1 MDHSELRARI
11 RQLMASGDLPAP
23 LGDKRHPGQAVR
35 VTRTVIG
42 RSTLEPCLI
51 CGEAAPMIFY
61 TYANRKI
68 VRLHAACDALWHLER
83 DGGLS

>member
-1 MDHSELRARI
+1 MDHTELRARI

-23 LGDKRHPGQAVR
+23 LGDKLHPGQVVR

-51 CGEAAPMIFY
+51 CGEADPMIFY
-61 TYANRKI
+61 TYANRKV
-68 VRLHAACDALWHLER
+68 VRLHVACDALWHLER
-83 DGGLS
+83 AARP